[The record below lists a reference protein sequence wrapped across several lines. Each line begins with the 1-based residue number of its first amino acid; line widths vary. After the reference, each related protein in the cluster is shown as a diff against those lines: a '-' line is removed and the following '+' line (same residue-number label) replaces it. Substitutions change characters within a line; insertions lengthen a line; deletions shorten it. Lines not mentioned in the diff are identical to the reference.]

1 MIASWI
7 RVFLSRVPEENFS
20 FSGSDWTISCSGLE
34 IVGLGVAEMVNLV
47 LVSSVSW
54 TSSWSRAGWLGRC
67 SARWWTSWTVR
78 RISRARAVNWVS
90 LGVPGAEVLDGRE
103 AVGVVRRL
111 TCRGFA
117 RVTRPSRSCS
127 DSSRR
132 SSAAAAAI
140 SLQWVSMSWRSARTV
155 AREILNDSAISLWEL
170 PCRLRKWTRTARRRC
185 LGVICMA
192 GFLCV
197 IGTCVLITVTN
208 GCSVPHEPEPPRKQ
222 ARDAVDRNAE
232 GDEGDDRR
240 DEPVRP
246 QRVRSDLRRDEHPK
260 AERGQP
266 LIAIDE
272 RAHDDRDRPE
282 QRDEDQGEKHEHR
295 QHLTT
300 SGDGTRNVTRGSIGT
315 RY

>member
-1 MIASWI
+1 MGVAAEWVALAMGTLAL
-7 RVFLSRVPEENFS
+7 RLGVEVWAPRRGAGHRKCEGGGRTLAGGFGVDFGFGGGELVEELEDLGLGLAFEVGEVGDGFLDEVVVVGFLGIFS

-67 SARWWTSWTVR
+67 STRWWTSWTVR

-90 LGVPGAEVLDGRE
+90 RASRARRYSTG
-103 AVGVVRRL
+103 VRRL
-111 TCRGFA
+111 ASSSIDLSRVA
-117 RVTRPSRSCS
+117 RVTRPSSSWS

-170 PCRLRKWTRTARRRC
+170 PCRVRKWTRTARRRC

-192 GFLCV
+192 GFLCMS
-197 IGTCVLITVTN
+197 VL
-208 GCSVPHEPEPPRKQ
+208 
-222 ARDAVDRNAE
+222 AF
-232 GDEGDDRR
+232 
-240 DEPVRP
+240 
-246 QRVRSDLRRDEHPK
+246 
-260 AERGQP
+260 
-266 LIAIDE
+266 
-272 RAHDDRDRPE
+272 
-282 QRDEDQGEKHEHR
+282 
-295 QHLTT
+295 
-300 SGDGTRNVTRGSIGT
+300 
-315 RY
+315 